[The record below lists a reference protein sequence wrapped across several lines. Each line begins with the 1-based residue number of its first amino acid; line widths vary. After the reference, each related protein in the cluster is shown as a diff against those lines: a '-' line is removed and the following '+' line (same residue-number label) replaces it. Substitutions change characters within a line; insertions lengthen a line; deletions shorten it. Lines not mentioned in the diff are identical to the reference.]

1 MAEVSFLFGGRTV
14 TIEVPDQNLAE
25 VLRPQSSK
33 KLPNLDDAIRQSL
46 DQPIAQKPIEEWV
59 KPSSRVVIVS
69 DDNTRQTPAH
79 LLVPP
84 LIDRLNSAGVPD
96 HKIECI
102 MALGTHRY
110 MSDDEMKAKVGSAVF
125 RRIKVFNHEWRNP
138 SVLVNL
144 GISKRGTP
152 LIVNRAVVEA
162 DVVIGLGTIV
172 PHHIPGFSGS
182 SKIIQP
188 GISGAVTT
196 AATHILACDNDD
208 SYLGH
213 KDNPVRRDMDNMADM
228 VGMKTILNVVLNCD
242 GEVAGVY
249 FGAMR
254 PAFEQGAIH
263 AQTIYGVEYS
273 QIPDIAIVNSHP
285 CNIDFWQ
292 SHKALYPAQR
302 MVRPGG
308 TIIICTP
315 APEGISPVHTDLL
328 NITSWSSD
336 RIRDAYQRGKLKN
349 GVATALA
356 IAWAKVR
363 EKAKVITYSPGISP
377 KEKSQMG
384 HTHAPDIQ
392 WAIDEALRQEGPNAR
407 ISVLSHAPETLPL
420 LKSPSKD

>member
-25 VLRPQSSK
+25 VLRPRSSK

-59 KPSSRVVIVS
+59 KPSSRVLIVS

-138 SVLVNL
+138 SVLVDL

-208 SYLGH
+208 SYLGK

-254 PAFEQGAIH
+254 PAFEQGAKH
-263 AQTIYGVEYS
+263 AQAIYGVEYS
-273 QIPDIAIVNSHP
+273 QIPDIAIANSHP
-285 CNIDFWQ
+285 CDIDFWQ

-377 KEKSQMG
+377 KEKYQMG

-392 WAIDEALRQEGPNAR
+392 WAIDEALRQEGPKAL

-420 LKSPSKD
+420 LARPSKD